1 MPTGSG
7 SYPGFRKC
15 RIQGTLRTAPPG
27 FRYNGRECPGEG
39 RGKRGETLMKR
50 FVTWVAVALLVAVA
64 VTRWRQMK
72 EPGRQ
77 AASGGRE
84 KPVAPD
90 PGPATR
96 PAGGT
101 GDATRPADEA
111 TEQAEGPESEVD
123 ATPAA
128 ERRAEELGVDLS
140 QVRGTGSGGRIT
152 VKDVQSAAKES

>member
-1 MPTGSG
+1 
-7 SYPGFRKC
+7 
-15 RIQGTLRTAPPG
+15 
-27 FRYNGRECPGEG
+27 
-39 RGKRGETLMKR
+39 MKR

-77 AASGGRE
+77 VPSGGRE
-84 KPVAPD
+84 KPAAPD
-90 PGPATR
+90 PGPASR
-96 PAGGT
+96 PAGGA
-101 GDATRPADEA
+101 GGATRRADEA
-111 TEQAEGPESEVD
+111 TEQADGPESEVD

-152 VKDVQSAAKES
+152 VKDVQSAAKKH

>member
-50 FVTWVAVALLVAVA
+50 FVTWVAVAFLVAVA
-64 VTRWRQMK
+64 VTRWRRMQ
-72 EPGRQ
+72 ESPGRQ
-77 AASGGRE
+77 VPSGGRE
-84 KPVAPD
+84 KPAAPD

-101 GDATRPADEA
+101 GDATRRADEA
-111 TEQAEGPESEVD
+111 ADQADGPESGGE

-140 QVRGTGSGGRIT
+140 QVRGTGSRGRIT
-152 VKDVQSAAKES
+152 VKDVQSAAK

>member
-1 MPTGSG
+1 
-7 SYPGFRKC
+7 
-15 RIQGTLRTAPPG
+15 
-27 FRYNGRECPGEG
+27 
-39 RGKRGETLMKR
+39 MKR
-50 FVTWVAVALLVAVA
+50 FVTWVAVAFLVAVA

-77 AASGGRE
+77 VPSGGRE
-84 KPVAPD
+84 KPAAPG

-96 PAGGT
+96 PVGGT
-101 GDATRPADEA
+101 GAANRQADEA
-111 TEQAEGPESEVD
+111 EEQADEPKSEVD

-152 VKDVQSAAKES
+152 VNDVQSAARKR

>member
-1 MPTGSG
+1 MPTGPG
-7 SYPGFRKC
+7 PFPGFRQF

-39 RGKRGETLMKR
+39 HGKRGETLMKR

-64 VTRWRQMK
+64 ISRWRRMQ
-72 EPGRQ
+72 ESPGRQ
-77 AASGGRE
+77 VPSGGRE
-84 KPVAPD
+84 KPVPA
-90 PGPATR
+90 GPATR

-101 GDATRPADEA
+101 GDATQRADEA
-111 TEQAEGPESEVD
+111 ADQADGPESGVE

-152 VKDVQSAAKES
+152 VKDVQSAAKKR

>member
-1 MPTGSG
+1 
-7 SYPGFRKC
+7 
-15 RIQGTLRTAPPG
+15 
-27 FRYNGRECPGEG
+27 
-39 RGKRGETLMKR
+39 MKR
-50 FVTWVAVALLVAVA
+50 FVTWVAAALLVAVA

-77 AASGGRE
+77 VPSGGRE
-84 KPVAPD
+84 KPAA

-101 GDATRPADEA
+101 GAATRQADEVA
-111 TEQAEGPESEVD
+111 EQADEPKSEVD

-152 VKDVQSAAKES
+152 VNDVQSAARKR